1 MMKIW
6 FTFFILFSCGCL
18 IHSQDVSIS
27 IVTIGN
33 AEVIEYS
40 ENVNKATA
48 ESYVSDSKK
57 TNITKCIK
65 LKLKNHTKIN
75 LKYSRK
81 EIPGKSET
89 PRLVYKNSS
98 SDTFF
103 LNSFG
108 QELSAVLSFN
118 SHIDLKESFN
128 YRIRYILYYPNF
140 IVKQNTYYYLFSKD
154 TGKLYQFFNK
164 PPPISFFS

>member
-6 FTFFILFSCGCL
+6 LGFFILFSCGCL

-57 TNITKCIK
+57 TNITKYNK

-89 PRLVYKNSS
+89 PKLVYKNSS

-103 LNSFG
+103 LNSSG
-108 QELSAVLSFN
+108 KEISAVLSFN
-118 SHIDLKESFN
+118 SLKEYFN
-128 YRIRYILYYPNF
+128 YSIRYILYSPNF